1 MSLCKRNRR
10 LIDESRLC
18 PSGMAGGLLS
28 PEWPAF
34 LSLLVAAFL
43 PFWPM
48 IHMRFDNAHHPIWSK
63 IDHYLPWFPGILVG
77 LALVFDI
84 IAHLSLDTDHQRVAM
99 RLTEEYS
106 LISRLAVAMTGWTT
120 WALLVMLGLGL
131 HLAVTTSV
139 LDEGGDIAGDSHRM
153 HDGVLI
159 WFGVFWCLMMF
170 ALLPSDPFPETGN
183 LVIPAEV
190 PAPPSMWNVL
200 IMAPTLLLGGWLIG
214 FGILHLTDVTCPAR
228 WPDTISRPHPGTGWF
243 VAMPISAILL
253 GLTMDDLNT
262 VSDGMALSD
271 LVLDSAHG
279 RRTAFMLA
287 FCGTLILS
295 SCSLHAAAVSAH
307 RTRIGSDRWKGLAA
321 TIGHT
326 LFLLLVGGWCLLAGL
341 PGVDASWGATALLA
355 KLAMPLILLGAVGML
370 LPLVGFDDRPRAELW
385 GWTVM
390 LMAGT
395 PALALWEPRSAL
407 LALTL
412 LPALSFAAII
422 PPMFEK
428 DVRLSKKRKKN
439 WVITI
444 LLTDLTLILLLF
456 LFAFDIIG
464 LIAILP
470 VLFISTLIPGI
481 LVHAWPEHID

>member
-1 MSLCKRNRR
+1 
-10 LIDESRLC
+10 
-18 PSGMAGGLLS
+18 MAGALLS

-48 IHMRFDNAHHPIWSK
+48 IHMRLDESRHWVWGK
-63 IDHYLPWFPGILVG
+63 IDHYLPWAPGLLVG
-77 LALVFDI
+77 LALIFDI
-84 IAHLSLDTDHQRVAM
+84 IAHLSLDMEQQRVAM
-99 RLTEEYS
+99 RIDEGYS
-106 LISRLAVAMTGWTT
+106 IISRLAIAMTGWTS

-131 HLAVTTSV
+131 HLAITTSV
-139 LDEGGDIAGDSHRM
+139 LDEGGDIGGDSHRM

-170 ALLPSDPFPETGN
+170 ALLPADPFPEMGSMP
-183 LVIPAEV
+183 IPAEV
-190 PAPPSMWNVL
+190 PEPASMWNVL
-200 IMAPTLLLGGWLIG
+200 LMTPTLLLAGWLIG
-214 FGILHLTDVTCPAR
+214 FGILQLSDVTCPAK
-228 WPDTISRPHPGTGWF
+228 WPETISRPHPGTGWF

-271 LVLDSAHG
+271 LLLDSTHG
-279 RRTAFMLA
+279 RKTAFMLA

-295 SCSLHAAAVSAH
+295 SCSLHAAAVSAY

-321 TIGHT
+321 TIAHT
-326 LFLLLVGGWCLLAGL
+326 LFLMLIGGWCLLAGL

-355 KLAMPLILLGAVGML
+355 RLAIPLILLGAVGML

-390 LMAGT
+390 LIVGA

-412 LPALSFAAII
+412 LPSLSFAAII

-428 DVRLSKKRKKN
+428 DVRLSSKRKKR
-439 WVITI
+439 WGFTI
-444 LLTDLTLILLLF
+444 LITDLTILSLLF
-456 LFAFDIIG
+456 LFAFDVIG
-464 LIAILP
+464 LIAVIP
-470 VLFISTLIPGI
+470 VLFASTLIPGI
-481 LVHAWPEHID
+481 LVHAWPDHFD